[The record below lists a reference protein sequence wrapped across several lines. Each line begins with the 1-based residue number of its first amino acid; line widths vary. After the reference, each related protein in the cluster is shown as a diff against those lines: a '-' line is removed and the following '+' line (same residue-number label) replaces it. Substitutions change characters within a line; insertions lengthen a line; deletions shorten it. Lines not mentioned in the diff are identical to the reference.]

1 MRTTMFSALRWGL
14 LGLVVLA
21 VGGPS
26 AGAATMRWKFKVGEN
41 LHYAMEQKTVT
52 TANLNGQEVK
62 TTWNQTTN
70 MTWSVKNVDDQGTA
84 DVTQTFDRLRSKIES
99 AFGAFEYDSKAE
111 KEPEGPIAAG
121 IVPLLKA
128 LVGAQ
133 FSFKM
138 SPQGELSDVRVPEG
152 VAKALREAGAGAA
165 GGGAGAGPFSEEG
178 LKNMIVQSS
187 LALPKEDLTKGAT
200 WTRTTKAPTPPI
212 GTLVIDKTY
221 GYEGPD
227 EQAGGH
233 VEKIGLVSKIDLEP
247 APDSKITAKIKSHE
261 GKGSFDFDNDA
272 GRVIRS
278 HVTEKMEMVMNIMN
292 TDVKQNID
300 TTTDMKLIPTDEAK
314 SPR

>member
-1 MRTTMFSALRWGL
+1 MRTIMFSAMRWGW

-21 VGGPS
+21 AGGPS
-26 AGAATMRWKFKVGEN
+26 AGAATLRWKFKAGEN

-52 TANLNGQEVK
+52 TVNLNGQEVK
-62 TTWNQTTN
+62 TTLTQ
-70 MTWSVKNVDDQGTA
+70 MIDMIWSVKSVDDQGTA
-84 DVTQTFDRLRSKIES
+84 DVTQTFDRLRTKIES

-121 IVPLLKA
+121 TVPLLKA

-165 GGGAGAGPFSEEG
+165 GGAGAGPFSEEG
-178 LKNMIVQSS
+178 LKSMIVQSS
-187 LALPKEDLTKGAT
+187 LALPKEDLTKGRT

-212 GTLVIDKTY
+212 GTMVLDKTY
-221 GYEGPD
+221 SYEGPD

-233 VEKIGLVSKIDLEP
+233 VERIGLVTKVVLEP
-247 APDSKITAKIKSHE
+247 AADSKLALKIKSQE

-278 HVTEKMEMVMNIMN
+278 HVTESMEMVMNISN
-292 TDVKQNID
+292 TDVNQNID
-300 TTTDMKLIPTDEAK
+300 TTTDMKLIPAGEAK
-314 SPR
+314 SPQ